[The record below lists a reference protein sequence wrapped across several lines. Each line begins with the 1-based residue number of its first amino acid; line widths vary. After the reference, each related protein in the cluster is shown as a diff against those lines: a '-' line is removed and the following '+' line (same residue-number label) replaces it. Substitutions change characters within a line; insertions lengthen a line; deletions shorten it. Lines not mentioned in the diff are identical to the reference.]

1 MTMVSFHSDFNINQL
16 TQFPNLSVVGIHPR
30 GLPGVRSALCG
41 SPLAPWWVHV
51 IDLCLFL

>member
-1 MTMVSFHSDFNINQL
+1 MVSFHSDFNINQL
-16 TQFPNLSVVGIHPR
+16 TPFPNLSVVGIHLR